1 MLTKE
6 EIAKKLSTQQSRLRY
21 FRELNNVTIDK
32 ICLDTGINRSTYNL
46 LERDPIKNDIICYL
60 QNTMEHL
67 LTISL
72 EMMLSQLT
80 CLIT

>member
-46 LERDPIKNDIICYL
+46 LERDPSEL
-60 QNTMEHL
+60 PQPL
-67 LTISL
+67 LCL
-72 EMMLSQLT
+72 EVMASWEECIVAL
-80 CLIT
+80 